1 MRKALLS
8 TSVTLA
14 IALLAD
20 GQAKLVTG
28 LQATEAPP
36 EAPPEETKQAGL
48 GAVRARS
55 LKPED
60 DDEDDAEDDDEDDD
74 DEDGTVTEEIGSG
87 ILPGEWASLSMESG
101 AAPRP
106 RRSIT
111 GFAAG
116 FLTATIAYVFW
127 AGLGVEFAASL
138 LTATAAFAAR
148 GSMSARQNPRPVLV

>member
-1 MRKALLS
+1 MSADPPFTERRWKMRKALLS

-55 LKPED
+55 HLQPED
-60 DDEDDAEDDDEDDD
+60 DDEDDAEDDDEDD
-74 DEDGTVTEEIGSG
+74 EGEEKEE
-87 ILPGEWASLSMESG
+87 L
-101 AAPRP
+101 
-106 RRSIT
+106 
-111 GFAAG
+111 
-116 FLTATIAYVFW
+116 
-127 AGLGVEFAASL
+127 
-138 LTATAAFAAR
+138 
-148 GSMSARQNPRPVLV
+148 